1 MKIEVVQ
8 LENIRSHTKSTV
20 PFTRSFNCLVGAL
33 GCGKSS
39 ILYSIDFALF
49 GDPLGRSFD
58 YLLREGSEHGR
69 IMIQFKQNGRTYKLI
84 RGIKRRGKGIAQ
96 DFEELKLFEED
107 KLVASMKGDAVAEQL
122 KAITGMDR
130 DLWREIIWVRQ
141 EHLKELLDA
150 APRDRQK
157 RLDELF
163 GLSDYE
169 TAWTK
174 IAEYQ
179 RDYEA
184 EKRILDRDPD
194 VTGKE
199 KLATEYDRVTNEFT
213 LLEVELQG
221 AQDKLNTSRRCVE
234 AAD

>member
-20 PFTRSFNCLVGAL
+20 PFTRGFNCLVGAL

-49 GDPLGRSFD
+49 GDPIGRSFD
-58 YLLREGSEHGR
+58 YLLREGADHGR
-69 IMIQFKQNGRTYKLI
+69 ITLQFQQNGRTYKLI
-84 RGIKRRGKGIAQ
+84 RGIKRRAKGIAQ
-96 DFEELKLFEED
+96 DFEELKLFEND
-107 KLVASMKGDAVAEQL
+107 MLIASMKGDAVAEQL
-122 KAITGMDR
+122 KAVTGFDR
-130 DLWREIIWVRQ
+130 DLWREIVWVRQ

-157 RLDELF
+157 RFDELF

-169 TAWTK
+169 LAWSK

-179 RDYEA
+179 RDYEN
-184 EKRILDRDPD
+184 ERRFLERDPD

-199 KLATEYDRVTNEFT
+199 KTRRRIRPRNRGVHDARSRVA
-213 LLEVELQG
+213 G
-221 AQDKLNTSRRCVE
+221 SARKAQRRTPMR
-234 AAD
+234 